1 MVHMQPLRTE
11 RSGGCRGGVT
21 NLRTRWLSV
30 VPPWCK
36 NQKDAATWLSSA
48 ADASARNAN
57 EHAIANEWG
66 PLGGLAGDWESDRG
80 GLDTAYSHS
89 QEKVLGTPP
98 TRRSARSGPSARK
111 G

>member
-1 MVHMQPLRTE
+1 M
-11 RSGGCRGGVT
+11 
-21 NLRTRWLSV
+21 
-30 VPPWCK
+30 
-36 NQKDAATWLSSA
+36 
-48 ADASARNAN
+48 
-57 EHAIANEWG
+57 ANEWG
-66 PLGGLAGDWESDRG
+66 PLGGLAGDWKSDRG